1 MPGIKGRSG
10 APGISR
16 EAGPGRLPKKFTLEL
31 GKQYAMS
38 QKTADGHFLPMELLT
53 VVELDRKVIVLE
65 TQDKDRITI
74 FR

>member
-1 MPGIKGRSG
+1 MPGVKGRSG
-10 APGISR
+10 APGVSR

-31 GKQYAMS
+31 GKQYAVS
-38 QKTADGHFLPMELLT
+38 QVVNGKFNPIKLAT

-65 TQDKDRITI
+65 TSDKNRITI